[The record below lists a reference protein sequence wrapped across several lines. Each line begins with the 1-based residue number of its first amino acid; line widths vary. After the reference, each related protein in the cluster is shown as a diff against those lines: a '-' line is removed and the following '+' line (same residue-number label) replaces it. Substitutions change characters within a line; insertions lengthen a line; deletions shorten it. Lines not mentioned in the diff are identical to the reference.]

1 MRGAGRWLFAVSV
14 GRWRR
19 SLFLRVAVTTFLLSV
34 TIVVLLGVALLSQVA
49 RGLLTSTTRSA
60 LTEMAAGVSVAEQQL
75 GGAGSQVGLNQ
86 AATAVA
92 AELNNF
98 GASAPSSFRVALLTS
113 SPGLA
118 GDVGGD
124 LTTASIP
131 LRLQRSVSRS
141 APGFE
146 AYTYT
151 QLLDSGGSLSPA
163 LVLGAPVH
171 AGDASYQLY
180 YVFPLREAAQTLELV
195 RRTLLVAGLLIVA
208 LLMAL
213 TALVTRQV
221 VNPVRLAA
229 RTAQRFAAGRL
240 QERMVVRGEDDLA
253 RLATSF
259 NRMAGRLQRQIGR
272 LEELSRVQQRFV
284 ADVSHELRT
293 PLTTVRMA
301 ADVLHEAREALPVDA
316 GRAAELLQTQ
326 LDRFEALLADLL
338 EISRHDAGAALLE
351 SEPVDVRLLVNR
363 VVNGIEL
370 LANRRGVPVQVRLP
384 DEPVVAEID
393 QRRVDRILRNLVAN
407 AIEHAEGQP
416 VEVEL
421 AAGGDS
427 VAVVVADHGVGLAA
441 GEGSLVFGRFW
452 RADPSRAR
460 ATGGTGLGL
469 AIALEDA
476 RLHGGWLQAWGE
488 PGRGCRFRL
497 TVPCRAGGTVVA
509 SPLPLEAEQPD
520 VGAAG
525 GAAPVPGQPGADP
538 GAKSLGAS
546 SV

>member
-1 MRGAGRWLFAVSV
+1 MTVA
-14 GRWRR
+14 RWRR
-19 SLFLRVAVTTFLLSV
+19 SLLLRVAVTTFVLSA
-34 TIVVLLGVALLSQVA
+34 TIVLALGVALLNQVA
-49 RGLLTSTTRSA
+49 RGLLSSTTRSA
-60 LTEMAAGVSVAEQQL
+60 LTEMAAGVSVAKQQL
-75 GGAGSQVGLNQ
+75 GAVGAGSQVGLNQ

-118 GDVGGD
+118 DDVGGD

-131 LRLQRSVSRS
+131 LRLQRTVARS
-141 APGFE
+141 ASGLE

-151 QLLDSGGSLSPA
+151 QLLDSSGLLTPA
-163 LVLGAPVH
+163 LVVGAPVR
-171 AGDASYQLY
+171 AGDANYQLY
-180 YVFPLREAAQTLELV
+180 YVFPLRQAAQTLQVV
-195 RRTLLVAGLLIVA
+195 RRTLLFAGVVIVA
-208 LLMAL
+208 LLMGL

-229 RTAQRFAAGRL
+229 RTAERFAGGRL
-240 QERMVVRGEDDLA
+240 QERMAVRGEDDLA

-259 NRMAGRLQRQIGR
+259 NRMAGRLQRQIAR
-272 LEELSRVQQRFV
+272 LEDLSRVQQRFV

-301 ADVLHEAREALPVDA
+301 ADVLHEAREMLPVDA

-326 LDRFEALLADLL
+326 LDRFEALLSDLL
-338 EISRHDAGAALLE
+338 EISRHDAGAAVLE
-351 SEPVDVRLLVNR
+351 SEPVDMRLLVRR
-363 VVNGIEL
+363 VVAGLEL
-370 LANRRGVPVQVRLP
+370 LAGRRGVSVAVQVP
-384 DEPVVAEID
+384 DHPVVAEVD

-407 AIEHAEGQP
+407 AIEHGEGQP
-416 VEVEL
+416 VEVQLE
-421 AAGGDS
+421 AGPRS
-427 VAVVVADHGVGLAA
+427 VAVVVADHGAGLAP

-497 TVPCRAGGTVVA
+497 TVPARAGAAVTS
-509 SPLPLEAEQPD
+509 SPLPLEPPAAQSALAERTEPQWRQEAD
-520 VGAAG
+520 VSPKLSGT
-525 GAAPVPGQPGADP
+525 
-538 GAKSLGAS
+538 S